1 MTVLNMIVG
10 AICFIAVATF
20 LAALYV
26 WVKKQ

>member
-1 MTVLNMIVG
+1 MTVLNIIVG
-10 AICFIAVATF
+10 TICFVAVAAF